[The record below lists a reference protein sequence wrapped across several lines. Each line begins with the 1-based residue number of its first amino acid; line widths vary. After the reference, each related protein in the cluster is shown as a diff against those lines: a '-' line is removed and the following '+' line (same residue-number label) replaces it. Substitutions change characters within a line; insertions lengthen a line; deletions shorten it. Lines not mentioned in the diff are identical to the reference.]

1 MKKLF
6 LAVALLS
13 RSGLNAQMPFN
24 AVYEKVPDIPRGILE
39 AVSWNQTHMKH
50 LTVSEPESCTGI
62 PRAYGLMGLTLN
74 GKAYF
79 RENLKTV
86 ATVSGINEK
95 DILNDPYINVYAW
108 AKAFHKFQVE
118 ESTQR
123 YNSSGTD
130 WKEVASVLRR
140 LSEIPDT
147 GYVNSYAMDCQLYS
161 IFTFLNDPQMA
172 GKYNFPVYNIDLLQV
187 FGAEKLAV
195 LSAKKVKFE
204 TDGIKAGDVY
214 YPSALKLRSTQYGP
228 AIWDPAPSCNYS
240 SRAGTPV
247 SAITIHTIQGTYA
260 GAISWAKNCDA
271 NVSYHYVV
279 RSADG
284 QVTQMV
290 DETIK
295 AWHVGSENPY
305 TIGYEHEGYVTDP
318 SWYTTALYTASAGI
332 TKDIC
337 TSGYGINP
345 LRTYFGASSSTTVTL
360 GSCTK
365 IKGHQHYPYQ
375 THTDPGIYWN
385 WPYYY
390 NLVNN
395 STTPTTYTATTG
407 TFYDSGGPSA
417 DYTDDERKL
426 YLIQPAGATSVSLTF
441 TAFDLELNWDYIFI
455 YDGNSTSAPLMGSW
469 TGTTSPGTVT
479 STGGSMLVEFRSDCS
494 TTNPGWTA
502 SYTTGTIPP
511 PATDVTAPTTSIN
524 VASTWVSA
532 DFTASYTDADETG
545 GSGLEKSFY
554 QVIDYNGTDWRANAS
569 RGFYSDNFDMA
580 TIHPD
585 WTTVTGTWNI
595 TSSALTQSD
604 VSLNNT
610 NIYAY
615 LNHGLS
621 NRYLYNW
628 AGKIDGTGTNRRAGF
643 HYFCDNPALTNR
655 GNSYFVWFRLDDD
668 KIEIYKVTSDV
679 FSLQSTTPYNFNA
692 GQWYDFKVMYDRITG
707 LTQVYVDNVKA
718 VEWTDS
724 SPYNSGNYISFRS
737 GNSNWA
743 VNNLKVYRSRAAAT
757 TVLVGPSGDLR
768 YQNSDPTT
776 PAGRIKTLVNDFAGN
791 LSSLVYTDMN
801 VDTTAP
807 GAVSAV
813 MDGTPADVDTGTSSI
828 NATAHW
834 SASTDAHS
842 GIARYWYALGTSP
855 GATDVVNWTDN
866 GWYDSVTVTGL
877 GLTVGQTYYFSV
889 KAENAAGLQSVPVTS
904 DGFTII
910 LPTSPPVAGFY
921 AMETIVCE
929 GQCIEFTNTTSD
941 ATSFNWTF
949 TGGDIVSST
958 LANPTVC
965 YTTSGNYDVM
975 LVASGP
981 GGTDTTYQTIT
992 VTVYQTPVAGF
1003 TMTNDT
1009 AYMPGPFVGFT
1020 NTSVNADG
1028 YSWDFGDGQTS
1039 TGANPWNL
1047 YTAPGVYTVTMIAVN
1062 GPCVNDTAY
1071 ATIVVMDPNTIGET
1085 PDDISISMYP
1095 NPVNAH
1101 LFVAFNGVIQNATL
1115 TVMNDI
1121 GQPVIVRSLVGSTAL
1136 NTATLAKGLYMLQVR
1151 SNDAVLFRGNFVK
1164 E

>member
-1 MKKLF
+1 MKKSIVFFFF
-6 LAVALLS
+6 LCCMRGYTQL
-13 RSGLNAQMPFN
+13 PF
-24 AVYEKVPDIPRGILE
+24 EKVYAEVPSIPRGLLE

-50 LTVSEPESCTGI
+50 ITSSEQESCSGI
-62 PRAYGLMGLTLN
+62 PRTYGLMGLTLN
-74 GKAYF
+74 GKNYF
-79 RENLKTV
+79 RENLKLV
-86 ATVSGINEK
+86 SSLSGIRENEV
-95 DILNDPYINVYAW
+95 ISNPYKNVLAW
-108 AKAFHKFQVE
+108 AKAFKKIDGVNMTSRVDE
-118 ESTQR
+118 WKTLA
-123 YNSSGTD
+123 NSL
-130 WKEVASVLRR
+130 KK

-147 GYVNSYAMDCQLYS
+147 GYVNSYALDCQLYS

-172 GKYNFPVYNIDLLQV
+172 ARFNFPLYNIDLGEI
-187 FGAEKLAV
+187 FGNEKLAV
-195 LSAKKVKFE
+195 LSATKVKFE
-204 TDGIKAGDVY
+204 ADGIKANGVI
-214 YPSALKLRSTQYGP
+214 YPCALSLRSTQYGP

-240 SRAGTPV
+240 SRSGTPV

-260 GAISWAKNCDA
+260 GAISWAKNCES

-284 QVTQMV
+284 QITQMV

-305 TIGYEHEGYVTDP
+305 TIGYEHEGYVSDP
-318 SWYTTALYTASAGI
+318 SWYTTALYNASAGI

-337 TSGYGINP
+337 ISGYGINP
-345 LRTYFGASSSTTVTL
+345 FRTYFGASSTTAVTL

-365 IKGHQHYPYQ
+365 IKGHQHFPGA

-385 WPYYY
+385 WPHYY

-395 STTPTTYTATTG
+395 ITTPTTYTAATG
-407 TFYDSGGPSA
+407 TFYDSGGASA
-417 DYTDDERKL
+417 DYADDERKL

-455 YDGNSTSAPLMGSW
+455 YDGASTSAPLMGSW
-469 TGTTSPGTVT
+469 TGTTSPGTIT
-479 STGGSMLVEFRSDCS
+479 STGSSMLVEFRSDCS
-494 TTNPGWTA
+494 TTNAGWA
-502 SYTTGTIPP
+502 CNYTTGTIVPP
-511 PATDVTAPTTSIN
+511 TADVTPPTTGITVPS
-524 VASTWVSA
+524 SWVSA
-532 DFTASYTDADETG
+532 NFTTSFTDADEVG

-554 QVIDYNGTDWRANAS
+554 QVIDFDGTDWHANAA
-569 RGFYSDNFDMA
+569 RGFFSDNFDGV

-595 TSSALTQSD
+595 TSSALTQID
-604 VSLNNT
+604 VSQNNT

-615 LNHGLS
+615 LEHSLS

-643 HYFCDNPALTNR
+643 HYFCDSPTLTNR

-668 KIEIYKVTSDV
+668 KIEIYKVASDV
-679 FSLQSTTPYNFNA
+679 FSLQSTTTYNFNA

-707 LTQVYVDNVKA
+707 LTQVYVDNIQS

-724 SPYNSGNYISFRS
+724 APYSSGDYISFRS

-743 VNNLKVYRSRAAAT
+743 VNNLKVYRSRAATT

-768 YQNSDPTT
+768 YQNIDPTT
-776 PAGRIKTLVNDFAGN
+776 PAGRIKTIVNDFAGN

-807 GAVSAV
+807 AIVPV
-813 MDGTPADVDTGTSSI
+813 VNDGIPTDLDTWTSSI
-828 NATAHW
+828 NATAYW
-834 SASTDAHS
+834 GISSDAHS
-842 GIARYWYALGTSP
+842 GIARYWYALGTTP

-877 GLTVGQTYYFSV
+877 SLMVGQTYYFSV
-889 KAENAAGLQSVPVTS
+889 KAENAAGLQSAPATS

-910 LPTSPPVAGFY
+910 LPTSAPVAGFY
-921 AMETIVCE
+921 AMGTIVCE
-929 GQCIEFTNTTSD
+929 GQCVDFTNTTSD
-941 ATSFNWTF
+941 ATSYNWTF
-949 TGGDIVSST
+949 TGGDISSST
-958 LANPTVC
+958 MPNPTVC
-965 YTTSGNYDVM
+965 YTASGNYDVM

-981 GGTDTTYQTIT
+981 GGTDTTFQTIT
-992 VTVYQTPVAGF
+992 VTVYANPTAGF

-1009 AYMPGPFVGFT
+1009 AYMPTPFVGFT

-1028 YSWDFGDGQTS
+1028 FSWDFGDGNNS

-1047 YTAPGVYTVTMIAVN
+1047 YGAPGTYTVTMIAVN
-1062 GPCVNDTAY
+1062 GPCVNDTTY
-1071 ATIVVMDPNTIGET
+1071 ATVVVVDPNAIGEVSNE
-1085 PDDISISMYP
+1085 INIGMYP
-1095 NPVNAH
+1095 NPVDAH
-1101 LFVAFNGVIQNATL
+1101 LFVTVNGTLKGATL
-1115 TVMNDI
+1115 YVINEI
-1121 GQPVIVRSLVGSTAL
+1121 GQRVIAQNISSSTAINASIL
-1136 NTATLAKGLYMLQVR
+1136 SKGIYMLQVQ
-1151 SNDAVLFRGNFVK
+1151 SEEGVLFKGNFIK